1 MKAKNAPRNA
11 KSYNLG
17 LKAYSK
23 LWHMGAMLTAY
34 KDMITDQIEPDV
46 ETYRE
51 DSLHIG
57 SVKVTRWTVYI
68 LWRFVKEVPRI
79 IQILGSLTSS
89 LSAVV
94 FVRRRKGHSST

>member
-23 LWHMGAMLTAY
+23 LWYMGAMLTAY

-68 LWRFVKEVPRI
+68 LWQLFVKLGLF
-79 IQILGSLTSS
+79 QILSSLTSS

-94 FVRRRKGHSST
+94 FIKRRKGHSSS